1 MVVKRKAKSKGA
13 TRTVR
18 DTAFITMV
26 QSIIDNDPGW
36 SMRSIARELD
46 VGESTVRRCV
56 YEDLRY
62 KSYAM
67 RTEQLLTE
75 KAKKKRESRGKKLLN
90 KLKHPLEPDM
100 LWFFSDEKNFC
111 QDQAH
116 NRRNNPYLYGCLT
129 ERDARGMHTKCY
141 RSTNSSM

>member
-1 MVVKRKAKSKGA
+1 MK
-13 TRTVR
+13 
-18 DTAFITMV
+18 
-26 QSIIDNDPGW
+26 
-36 SMRSIARELD
+36 ELSE
-46 VGESTVRRCV
+46 GV
-56 YEDLRY
+56 YEDIRY

-116 NRRNNPYLYGCLT
+116 T
-129 ERDARGMHTKCY
+129 M
-141 RSTNSSM
+141 